1 MENQGQI
8 IHYSKRPVWQ
18 WIAIYAVI
26 GAVVYGAIYY
36 FFLAKKG
43 GYVAPTPPPTE
54 VQQGGAQP
62 TVNPTTIEKQ
72 KKGEE
77 VSVFLT
83 PSGFVPSD
91 LTIKA
96 GTKVIW
102 SNQSGVAGNVSSAPH
117 PVHTDFPLLNLGDF
131 GPGNSVS
138 LTFTTPGTYKYHN
151 HLDPS
156 QTGAITVQ

>member
-8 IHYSKRPVWQ
+8 IHYPKRPVWQ
-18 WIAIYAVI
+18 WIAVYAVI
-26 GAVVYGAIYY
+26 GAVVYGAVYY
-36 FFLAKKG
+36 FFLAKKTP
-43 GYVAPTPPPTE
+43 YTNTQATPTTEQQYKVQPTP
-54 VQQGGAQP
+54 
-62 TVNPTTIEKQ
+62 NPTTIEKQ

-83 PSGFVPSD
+83 PSGFVPAD

-96 GTKVIW
+96 GTRVIW
-102 SNQSGVAGNVSSAPH
+102 ANQSGVTGNVSSAPH

-131 GPGNSVS
+131 SSSGSVS

-151 HLDPS
+151 HLIPS